1 MKVQQTALP
10 GVLIIEPEI
19 FSDQRGA
26 FFECYSP
33 EYKELLGIEGEFV
46 QDNVS
51 HSKRNV
57 LRGLHLQHPNGQGK
71 LLSVIDGAVLD
82 VAVDVRAGS
91 PTFARHVAVELDSIT
106 RRQLWIPKGFAHG
119 FLVLS
124 ESVYFF
130 YKCDAPYSR
139 ADEMSIRWNDP
150 AIGIE
155 WPAAN
160 PILSAK
166 DAAAPLLNEL
176 GGRLP
181 PFN

>member
-19 FSDQRGA
+19 FSDRRGA
-26 FFECYSP
+26 FFEFYNQK
-33 EYKELLGIEGEFV
+33 YNALLGIEGAFV

-71 LLSVIDGAVLD
+71 LLSVIAGAVLD

-91 PTFARHVAVELDSIT
+91 PTFARHVAVELDSVA
-106 RRQLWIPKGFAHG
+106 RRQLWIPRGFAHG

-124 ESVYFF
+124 ENAGLF

-166 DAAAPLLNEL
+166 DAAAPLLSEL
-176 GGRLP
+176 SGRLP

>member
-26 FFECYSP
+26 FFECYSQK
-33 EYKELLGIEGEFV
+33 YNALLNIERSFV

-51 HSKRNV
+51 HSKRDV

-71 LLSVIDGAVLD
+71 LVSVIAGAVLD

-91 PTFARHVAVELDSIT
+91 PTFARYVAVELNSVT
-106 RRQLWIPKGFAHG
+106 RRQLWIPRGFAHG

-124 ESVYFF
+124 ESADFF

-150 AIGIE
+150 GIGIE
-155 WPAAN
+155 WPAVS

-166 DAAAPLLNEL
+166 DAAAPFL
-176 GGRLP
+176 GDLVGRLP
-181 PFN
+181 RFN